1 MADGS
6 YQTQTIP
13 GIGIEVLMFWPVLVL
28 VLKIP
33 VSQVLVLVLK
43 NWFCRNWYWYWY
55 WPQRAFIPKPA
66 EDTQMVSI
74 NPNWKFQTIQ
84 KSANALIL
92 PLYGGFKAFLKML
105 CCKIYSQYWYWY
117 WGIGVLGLYWNW
129 YWYWT
134 FPYLGIGIGIGIE
147 LRPIWSIGIGIGI
160 DLGPVGGIGIGI
172 GLAKLV
178 LSVSGHYS
186 FQSLLKSL
194 EKSTYAKMRPSFLYR
209 SGTLF
214 MFIM

>member
-1 MADGS
+1 
-6 YQTQTIP
+6 
-13 GIGIEVLMFWPVLVL
+13 MFWPVLVLVL

-33 VSQVLVLVLK
+33 VSQVLVLVLVLK
-43 NWFCRNWYWYWY
+43 NWFWRNWYWYWY
-55 WPQRAFIPKPA
+55 WPQKAFIPKPA
-66 EDTQMVSI
+66 ADTQMVPI
-74 NPNWKFQTIQ
+74 NPNCKFQTIQ
-84 KSANALIL
+84 KCLYNSSL

-105 CCKIYSQYWYWY
+105 CCRIYSQYWYWY

-178 LSVSGHYS
+178 LSVSDRHYDKLECS
-186 FQSLLKSL
+186 ERLVTYHTVTCLKKGCSHWSLLWVIL
-194 EKSTYAKMRPSFLYR
+194 ETYVF
-209 SGTLF
+209 TLV
-214 MFIM
+214 